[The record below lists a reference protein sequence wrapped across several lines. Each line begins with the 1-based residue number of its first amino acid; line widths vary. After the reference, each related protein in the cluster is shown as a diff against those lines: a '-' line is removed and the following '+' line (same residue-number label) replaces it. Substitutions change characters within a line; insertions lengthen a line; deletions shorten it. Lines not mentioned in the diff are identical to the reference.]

1 MLKEISIFF
10 ANNTISTIIIQMIVG
25 KWIAIKLFE
34 NKIRYFIAEQQ
45 QKYQFRE
52 PSVENIENTAS

>member
-10 ANNTISTIIIQMIVG
+10 ANNTINTTIIQIIVG
-25 KWIAIKLFE
+25 KWIAIKLFK

-45 QKYQFRE
+45 KKYQFRK
-52 PSVENIENTAS
+52 PSVENIENTSS

>member
-10 ANNTISTIIIQMIVG
+10 ANNTINTTIIQIIVG
-25 KWIAIKLFE
+25 KWIATKLFK

-45 QKYQFRE
+45 KKYQFRE
-52 PSVENIENTAS
+52 PSVENIENTSS

>member
-10 ANNTISTIIIQMIVG
+10 ANNTINTTIIQIIVG
-25 KWIAIKLFE
+25 KWIAIKLFK

-45 QKYQFRE
+45 KKYQFRE
-52 PSVENIENTAS
+52 PFVENIENTSS